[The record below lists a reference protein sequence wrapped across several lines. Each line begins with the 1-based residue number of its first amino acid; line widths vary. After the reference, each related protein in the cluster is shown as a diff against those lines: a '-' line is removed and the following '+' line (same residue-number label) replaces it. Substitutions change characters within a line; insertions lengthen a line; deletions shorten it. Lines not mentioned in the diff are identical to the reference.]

1 MVISLEAFQTVSVN
15 NEGVAQVGG
24 GVRLGNLATGIY
36 NQSKRALPH
45 GICPGVGI
53 GGHATHGGYCKWH
66 ILIRPIGIIT
76 TFHFQTLLA
85 PTSMVNWNYIVP
97 VSSGEEAAA
106 AFSHIQDFA
115 LNASVI
121 DDKIGFGVVPSPA
134 SFRIHGKYRGDEAV
148 FKTKIAPEL
157 LRSLPAPSETS
168 IKSLEWL
175 VSLADEWG
183 SPLPQ
188 PLSGYDEHDNFYA
201 KSVVVPEATPL
212 TPSALLNFFTYIV
225 NSASTYPPVWF
236 AELNLYGGPSS
247 RINSPSPLAANS
259 AYSHRDT
266 LWVAQLYSTVPT
278 AADGGE
284 KAAIEF
290 VQGLNDALG
299 MGYDGYQNYVDPGL
313 SAEEAHEAYYGSEV
327 YARLLRVKEAV
338 DPEHVF
344 WNPQA
349 VGEA

>member
-1 MVISLEAFQTVSVN
+1 MVISLEAFQTVSVDN
-15 NEGVAQVGG
+15 KGVAQVGG

-53 GGHATHGGYCKWH
+53 GGHATHGGYFAVLDTSGSH
-66 ILIRPIGIIT
+66 HLR
-76 TFHFQTLLA
+76 TLLA

-121 DDKIGFGVVPSPA
+121 DDKIGFGVVPSPT

-168 IKSLEWL
+168 IKSLQWL
-175 VSLADEWG
+175 VSLAEEWG
-183 SPLPQ
+183 TPLPQ

-212 TPSALLNFFTYIV
+212 TPSALLKFFTYIV
-225 NSASTYPPVWF
+225 NSESTYPPVWF

-247 RINSPSPLAANS
+247 RVNSPSALAADS
-259 AYSHRDT
+259 AYSHRDS
-266 LWVAQLYSTVPT
+266 LWVAQLYSTVPP

-299 MGYDGYQNYVDPGL
+299 MGY
-313 SAEEAHEAYYGSEV
+313 
-327 YARLLRVKEAV
+327 
-338 DPEHVF
+338 
-344 WNPQA
+344 
-349 VGEA
+349 